1 MSAILIGL
9 GVAAAAILGIGAAS
23 SDDDDDLE
31 QDNVQARRNANLLA
45 ANKKRHLTALA
56 RKREKA
62 RLEEQ
67 RRQEVRNDFDGIA
80 SKKLREFKIKSR
92 LAVTLS
98 LKADDCGFRSYT
110 ADCKNVDDR
119 VNAAIT
125 KKFADDITEND
136 AESKKLRELKRI
148 IGKLEKEI
156 A

>member
-9 GVAAAAILGIGAAS
+9 GVVGAALLGIGAAS

-31 QDNVQARRNANLLA
+31 QDNARARRNANLRA
-45 ANKKRHLTALA
+45 ANRKRHLAALA
-56 RKREKA
+56 RKRNKA

-80 SKKLREFKIKSR
+80 FTKLREFKVKSR

-98 LKADDCGFRSYT
+98 LKAADCSFRSYP
-110 ADCKNVDDR
+110 ADCKNVDDH
-119 VNAAIT
+119 VNAAIAQ
-125 KKFADDITEND
+125 KFEDDIAEAD
-136 AESKKLRELKRI
+136 AESEKLRDIKRI
-148 IGKLEKEI
+148 IDKLEKEV

>member
-1 MSAILIGL
+1 MVFIPWLIG
-9 GVAAAAILGIGAAS
+9 GAIAAVAAIASS
-23 SDDDDDLE
+23 SDDEDIE
-31 QDNVQARRNANLLA
+31 QENSRARALANLEA
-45 ANKKRHLTALA
+45 ANRKRHLIAEA

-67 RRQEVRNDFDGIA
+67 RRQEVRNDFDGVV
-80 SKKLREFKIKSR
+80 STKLREFKVKSR
-92 LAVTLS
+92 LAVTLA
-98 LKADDCGFRSYT
+98 LKADDCGFRSYP

>member
-1 MSAILIGL
+1 MIGWIIGGIVAL
-9 GVAAAAILGIGAAS
+9 GAAAIAS
-23 SDDDDDLE
+23 SDDDDLE
-31 QDNVQARRNANLLA
+31 QDNVQARRNANLRA
-45 ANKKRHLTALA
+45 ANKKRHLAALA

-62 RLEEQ
+62 RLKEQ

-80 SKKLREFKIKSR
+80 STKLREFKMKSR
-92 LAVTLS
+92 LAVTLA

-125 KKFADDITEND
+125 QKFADEIAKND

-156 A
+156 D